1 MTKIR
6 KGETRR
12 KKPLNL
18 QEHQTVQRGNWGS
31 KYGES
36 WGRKTGEQ
44 EKGDPG
50 FQGCGAWC
58 GVELLDPVNSI
69 LFSSFDTRAIVLAW
83 SRPNPPPVTDNCQ
96 VPLDNVDARSK
107 SYIPIPPS
115 RVHHESHAWSYVHR
129 AGLAPDLPH
138 TSPKL
143 QSQLPTAVCH
153 SKWSTNQILPTFPLS
168 CTSETTSPC

>member
-1 MTKIR
+1 MTKIK
-6 KGETRR
+6 KGEIGR

-18 QEHQTVQRGNWGS
+18 QEHQTVQNGNWGS

-58 GVELLDPVNSI
+58 GVGLLDPVNSI

-83 SRPNPPPVTDNCQ
+83 SRLNHPDHYNPPTFHQ
-96 VPLDNVDARSK
+96 HRSRPLE
-107 SYIPIPPS
+107 ILHFHPS
-115 RVHHESHAWSYVHR
+115 
-129 AGLAPDLPH
+129 LPS
-138 TSPKL
+138 SP
-143 QSQLPTAVCH
+143 
-153 SKWSTNQILPTFPLS
+153 
-168 CTSETTSPC
+168 